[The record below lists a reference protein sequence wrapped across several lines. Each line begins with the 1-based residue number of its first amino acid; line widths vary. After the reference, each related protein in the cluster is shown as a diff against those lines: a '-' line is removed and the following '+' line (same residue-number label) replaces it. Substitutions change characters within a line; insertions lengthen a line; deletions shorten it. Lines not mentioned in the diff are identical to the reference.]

1 MPWGPIGLYTSMLAD
16 NQLALFATVRS
27 RRTSLVDVATA
38 IQAVAA
44 PAPAPVP
51 KVQSRAINPW
61 LIAITVTLAT
71 FMELL
76 DTAIANV
83 SLPHIAGGLA
93 TSYDESTW
101 VLTSYLVAN
110 AIVLPLSAWLS
121 RVFGRKNYY
130 MTCVALFSV
139 SSLMCGLAPSLG
151 LLVFFRVLQGIGGGG
166 LAPVEQAIL
175 VDTFP
180 ADKRAA
186 AFALY
191 SMAIVTAPAIGPP
204 LGGWITDS
212 FSWRWVFFINVPIG
226 LVSLLLTSR
235 IVSDPPEFKR
245 EVEEARKS
253 GKLKVDYIGISLVA
267 IGFACLEVV
276 LDRGQRFDWFESN
289 FIVAFFT
296 VAIFAL
302 AVAIVWELRHP
313 DPVVEIG
320 LLKERNF
327 ALANV
332 FYFLFGFVLFGSTV
346 LIPQML
352 QSLYGYTATDAGL
365 VLGPGAFV
373 IVLMAPVVVQLVKRI
388 PVAWLIGLGFSILG
402 VAMWYFAS
410 FNLATDY
417 QHEAF
422 ARVVQGFGIA
432 FLFVP
437 TSQLAYSYLPK
448 NKNNKA
454 SSLTNLFRNQG
465 GSFGIAFVTTVLE
478 RRTQVHRSILASH
491 LTSSDLNIQRALTNF
506 TNQFLHSGYSAADAA
521 LHALAQV
528 EALLQQQ
535 AALLAF
541 MDCFYLLGI
550 VALTGPLLALLI
562 RKFGKSAG
570 APAH

>member
-1 MPWGPIGLYTSMLAD
+1 VNL
-16 NQLALFATVRS
+16 NVR
-27 RRTSLVDVATA
+27 RKGHNGVATQAAASSA
-38 IQAVAA
+38 IGNQAGGRTV
-44 PAPAPVP
+44 
-51 KVQSRAINPW
+51 NPW

-110 AIVLPLSAWLS
+110 AVVLPLSAWLS

-130 MTCVALFSV
+130 MACVALFSM
-139 SSLMCGLAPSLG
+139 SSLLCGLAPSLG
-151 LLVFFRVLQGIGGGG
+151 LLIFFRVLQGIGGGG

-180 ADKRAA
+180 PAKRAA

-212 FSWRWVFFINVPIG
+212 FSWRWIFFINIPIG
-226 LVSLLLTSR
+226 IVSLLLTSR

-245 EVEEARKS
+245 EAAEARAA
-253 GKLKVDYIGISLVA
+253 GKLKVDYAGISLVA

-276 LDRGQRFDWFESN
+276 LDRGQREDWFESN
-289 FIVAFFT
+289 FIVVFFV
-296 VAIFAL
+296 VAIAAL
-302 AVAIVWELRHP
+302 IAALVWELRHP
-313 DPVVEIG
+313 DPVVEIS

-327 ALANV
+327 AIANV
-332 FYFLFGFVLFGSTV
+332 FYFIFGFVLFGSTV
-346 LIPQML
+346 LIPQMM

-365 VLGPGAFV
+365 VLGPGAMV
-373 IVLMAPVVVQLVKRI
+373 IVILAPVVVGLVNRI
-388 PVAWLIGLGFSILG
+388 PVARLLAAGFIVLGLS
-402 VAMWYFAS
+402 MWYFAS
-410 FNLATDY
+410 FNLATNY
-417 QHEAF
+417 AREAG
-422 ARVVQGFGIA
+422 ARALQGLGIA

-437 TSQLAYSYLPK
+437 VSQLAYSYLPK

-465 GSFGIAFVTTVLE
+465 GSFGIAFVTTMLARRAQYHQTVLVNHV
-478 RRTQVHRSILASH
+478 TNLDQTLSTNLASIADRFIDH
-491 LTSSDLNIQRALTNF
+491 
-506 TNQFLHSGYSAADAA
+506 GYSAADASVS
-521 LHALAQV
+521 ALARV
-528 EALLQQQ
+528 HAIVQQQ
-535 AALLAF
+535 ANMLAF
-541 MDCFYLLGI
+541 LDCFWILGVI
-550 VALTGPLLALLI
+550 AFAGVPLTFFI
-562 RKFGKSAG
+562 RRFKQGKEA
-570 APAH
+570 AAH